1 LAENVDN
8 KAVPVV
14 GQDSVVSYQCPN
26 CGGPLHFG
34 DETLTNCDHC
44 GTEVQ
49 KIPPPIKM
57 TSPGQSDDDRKR
69 SDEED
74 LQQPRPAGAG
84 MGMFPLYYYFLFAA
98 IAHSNYTS
106 QYTGTSATHPAH
118 IHGVGGFGG

>member
-1 LAENVDN
+1 MAENVDN
-8 KAVPVV
+8 NAVPVV
-14 GQDSVVSYQCPN
+14 GQDSVVSYECPN

-34 DETLTNCDHC
+34 DGTTTSCDHC

-49 KIPPPIKM
+49 RILPPIKM
-57 TSPGQSDDDRKR
+57 TSPAADDERKR

-74 LQQPRPAGAG
+74 IQQTRPAGGG
-84 MGMFPLYYYFLFAA
+84 MVPLYYWFLFAN

-118 IHGVGGFGG
+118 FHGVGGFAG